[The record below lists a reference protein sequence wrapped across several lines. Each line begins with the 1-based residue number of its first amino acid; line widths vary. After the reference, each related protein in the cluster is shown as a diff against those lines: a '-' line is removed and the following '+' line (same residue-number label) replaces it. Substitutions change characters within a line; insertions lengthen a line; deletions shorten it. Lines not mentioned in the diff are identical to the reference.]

1 MTPQQIALVQQSFSK
16 VAPISEAAAVLFYD
30 RLFDVAPSVRAMFPE
45 DMTEQRKKLMGM
57 LAAVVSGL
65 SNLETI
71 LPAASALAKRH
82 VAYGAKA
89 EHYPVVGA
97 TLLWTLEKG
106 LGEAW
111 TPELATAWTD
121 AYGVLSGY
129 MISKP
134 TARRRRPP
142 NRRCLVSEPL
152 VIVGNGMAAARL
164 VDELAKTALGRYA
177 VAVIGE
183 EPRLAYNRV
192 LLSSVLAGETGS
204 HEIELR
210 PADWWRHRGVTVR
223 YGYRVTEIDTGRREL
238 KIAGEESME
247 YSKLVLATGS
257 TPLRLNVPG
266 ADLAGVHTFRD
277 TRDVDLLLTLAAA
290 KKRVVVVGGG
300 LLGLEAAYGL
310 AKAGAPVT
318 LLHLMDRLMERQLDG
333 PAADLLKTL
342 VERKGIRIL
351 LNASTARIHGERHVE
366 AVELAD
372 GSRIEADAVIFAAGI
387 RPNIALAKE
396 AGIAVNRGIVVNDEM
411 QTASPDIYALGE
423 CAEHRGTCY
432 GLVEPAYEQ
441 ARVLARHLG
450 GRPAAYQGSVVSTN
464 LKVSGVSVFSAGD
477 FMGGEGSESLVL
489 TDRRRGTYKKLVI
502 ADGCLTG
509 AVLIGDTADAL
520 WYLELIRTREKI
532 AGIRADM
539 MFGRA
544 LALPSKAA

>member
-1 MTPQQIALVQQSFSK
+1 M
-16 VAPISEAAAVLFYD
+16 
-30 RLFDVAPSVRAMFPE
+30 
-45 DMTEQRKKLMGM
+45 
-57 LAAVVSGL
+57 
-65 SNLETI
+65 
-71 LPAASALAKRH
+71 
-82 VAYGAKA
+82 
-89 EHYPVVGA
+89 
-97 TLLWTLEKG
+97 
-106 LGEAW
+106 
-111 TPELATAWTD
+111 
-121 AYGVLSGY
+121 
-129 MISKP
+129 
-134 TARRRRPP
+134 
-142 NRRCLVSEPL
+142 SEPL

-238 KIAGEESME
+238 KIEGEESME

-318 LLHLMDRLMERQLDG
+318 LLHLMDRLMERQLDA

-351 LNASTARIHGERHVE
+351 LNASTARIHGDGHVE

-387 RPNIALAKE
+387 KPNVALAKE
-396 AGIAVNRGIVVNDEM
+396 AGIAVNRGVVVNDVM
-411 QTASPDIYALGE
+411 QTSSSDIFALGE

-441 ARVLARHLG
+441 ARALARHLA

-502 ADGCLTG
+502 ADGRLTG
-509 AVLIGDTADAL
+509 AVLIGDTVDAL
-520 WYLELIRTREKI
+520 WYLELIRNRDKV
-532 AGIRADM
+532 AAIRTDM

>member
-1 MTPQQIALVQQSFSK
+1 M
-16 VAPISEAAAVLFYD
+16 
-30 RLFDVAPSVRAMFPE
+30 
-45 DMTEQRKKLMGM
+45 
-57 LAAVVSGL
+57 
-65 SNLETI
+65 
-71 LPAASALAKRH
+71 
-82 VAYGAKA
+82 
-89 EHYPVVGA
+89 
-97 TLLWTLEKG
+97 
-106 LGEAW
+106 
-111 TPELATAWTD
+111 
-121 AYGVLSGY
+121 
-129 MISKP
+129 
-134 TARRRRPP
+134 
-142 NRRCLVSEPL
+142 SEPL

-351 LNASTARIHGERHVE
+351 LNASTARIHGDGHVE

-387 RPNIALAKE
+387 RPNIGLARE

-441 ARVLARHLG
+441 ARMLARHLA

-477 FMGGEGSESLVL
+477 FIGAAGSESLVL

-502 ADGCLTG
+502 AEGRLTG
-509 AVLIGDTADAL
+509 AVLIGDTVDAL
-520 WYLELIRTREKI
+520 WYLELIRNREKV
-532 AGIRADM
+532 AAFRADM

-544 LALPSKAA
+544 LARPSKAA

>member
-1 MTPQQIALVQQSFSK
+1 
-16 VAPISEAAAVLFYD
+16 
-30 RLFDVAPSVRAMFPE
+30 
-45 DMTEQRKKLMGM
+45 
-57 LAAVVSGL
+57 
-65 SNLETI
+65 
-71 LPAASALAKRH
+71 
-82 VAYGAKA
+82 
-89 EHYPVVGA
+89 
-97 TLLWTLEKG
+97 
-106 LGEAW
+106 
-111 TPELATAWTD
+111 
-121 AYGVLSGY
+121 
-129 MISKP
+129 
-134 TARRRRPP
+134 
-142 NRRCLVSEPL
+142 
-152 VIVGNGMAAARL
+152 MAAARL

-238 KIAGEESME
+238 KIEGEESME
-247 YSKLVLATGS
+247 YSKLVLAVGS

-290 KKRVVVVGGG
+290 RKRVVVVGGG

-318 LLHLMDRLMERQLDG
+318 LLHLMDRLMERQLDAS
-333 PAADLLKTL
+333 AADLLKTL

-351 LNASTARIHGERHVE
+351 LNASTARIHGEGHVQ

-387 RPNIALAKE
+387 RPNIALAKD

-441 ARVLARHLG
+441 ARVLARHLA

-489 TDRRRGTYKKLVI
+489 SDRRRGTYKKLVI
-502 ADGCLTG
+502 SDGRLTG
-509 AVLIGDTADAL
+509 AVLIGDTVDAL
-520 WYLELIRTREKI
+520 WYLELIRNRDKV
-532 AGIRADM
+532 AAIRTDM

-544 LALPSKAA
+544 LARPSKAA